1 MGMMSVILIL
11 AIIGLTLFIM
21 HLFRS
26 WGRAEKEHKKEIRV
40 KEREEKILEEMFR
53 HDEARQQMAAAYQ
66 SHMVLRKEKQYQRE
80 LMTQPH
86 VIEQSIGVLDIVKPD
101 EVEISSQMFQAQAP
115 PPPGIESEDLD
126 MIAGFVDSV
135 DSASDLETL
144 AEDSEDIGQIEE
156 KRSSKRR
163 GKNRYIRFT
172 SDGQTIDGMQDSDN
186 LSEDEQERRLSME
199 VLHWASNEFKTVFER
214 PPEHLTELLE
224 FLDTG
229 REQTEQA
236 QGGESP

>member
-1 MGMMSVILIL
+1 MAGLYGRSESIL
-11 AIIGLTLFIM
+11 
-21 HLFRS
+21 
-26 WGRAEKEHKKEIRV
+26 
-40 KEREEKILEEMFR
+40 
-53 HDEARQQMAAAYQ
+53 
-66 SHMVLRKEKQYQRE
+66 RE
-80 LMTQPH
+80 LKNEKYYQY
-86 VIEQSIGVLDIVKPD
+86 SLNLLR
-101 EVEISSQMFQAQAP
+101 EIYVRERDWDKA
-115 PPPGIESEDLD
+115 I
-126 MIAGFVDSV
+126 

-163 GKNRYIRFT
+163 GKDRYIRFT

-186 LSEDEQERRLSME
+186 LSEDEQERRQSME